1 MSTHTTT
8 ANTNGHLIP
17 LDAPKSASALFAAAL
32 KTVSVWIKRHQ
43 DREALLHL
51 DDRMLA
57 DIGLTRADAYMEVRK
72 PFWRP

>member
-8 ANTNGHLIP
+8 ANTHGHFLP
-17 LDAPKSASALFAAAL
+17 NDALKSAAVLTSLV
-32 KTVSVWIKRHQ
+32 KTVNTWVKRHQ
-43 DREALLHL
+43 GREALLHL